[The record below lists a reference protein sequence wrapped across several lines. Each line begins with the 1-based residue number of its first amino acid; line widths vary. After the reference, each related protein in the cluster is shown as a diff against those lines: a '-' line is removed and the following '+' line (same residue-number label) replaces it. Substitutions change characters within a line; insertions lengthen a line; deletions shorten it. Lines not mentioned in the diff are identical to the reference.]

1 VSFRDL
7 GVIVIQLAV
16 YNNGDHAALA
26 WLPADPQIAGCRGFA
41 IQRSRGG
48 EVQYLHGSVGFKED
62 EALPSDAPWK
72 WPIQRYLWWDY
83 GVAPGDVVKYRVIP
97 VTGTAAELKERD
109 ELASEWSHELTIT
122 TQLTPHIAAYFNKGV
137 VAAQWVSRALK
148 QEDPE
153 KTPKEGL
160 LEIIKRVGD
169 PLRDALGGLLKPE
182 LLAFLNESDASLYAA
197 LYELND
203 PELIAALKG
212 LGAKA
217 NVILA
222 NGAFS
227 PKEPDENKQVRED
240 LNANSDVH
248 LFDRLVS
255 SGHFAH
261 NKFAVVCNA
270 AGEAQKVL
278 TGSTNWTVSGLCS
291 QANNGLVISDH
302 DVADRFL
309 KQWHALQQA
318 GNGFP
323 KELVEANSQQEQ
335 FDVDG
340 IKVTPWFAPTRA
352 QQDLGYARKLIAEAK
367 QAAFFLF
374 FNPGT
379 YKEEPNQETLLQDV
393 LERRGDGL
401 YIRGVVNQE
410 IAKVTE
416 GADPPKHPVTLVG
429 AAGETPLEKAVLVP
443 ANIAKKVGSFEPEL
457 RGASPVMVHSKVV
470 VLDPFGEHPVLMT
483 GSHNLGVKASSKNDD
498 NLVILEGAAAAPLAI
513 AYAVNIVAIFQEYR
527 WNHYASQ
534 HPTDGWHGLEDDD
547 TWQSGHLQ
555 GENLAELR
563 FWTRAPA
570 PPAAT

>member
-1 VSFRDL
+1 
-7 GVIVIQLAV
+7 VIQLSV

-26 WLPADPQIAGCRGFA
+26 WLPEQLGITGCRGFA

-48 EVQYLHGSVGFKED
+48 EVQYLHNSVGFEVG
-62 EALPSDAPWK
+62 ETFPQDAPWR

-97 VTGTAAELKERD
+97 VTGTAAELNERED
-109 ELASEWSHELTIT
+109 LASAWSQELTIT
-122 TQLTPHIAAYFNKGV
+122 SQLTPHIAAYFNKGV

-148 QEDPE
+148 EEDPE
-153 KTPKEGL
+153 MTPKEGL
-160 LEIIKRVGD
+160 LEIIKHVGD
-169 PLRDALGGLLKPE
+169 PLRDALGGLLKRE
-182 LLAFLNESDASLYAA
+182 VLDVLDGRDAGLYAA

-203 PELIAALKG
+203 PELITALKG

-227 PKEPDENKQVRED
+227 PKKPDENEEARKD
-240 LNANSDVH
+240 LRDHSDVH
-248 LFDRLVS
+248 VYDRLVA

-261 NKFAVVCNA
+261 NKFAVVCDA
-270 AGEAQKVL
+270 AGDAQKVL

-302 DVADRFL
+302 AVADRFL
-309 KQWHALQQA
+309 TQWHALEQA
-318 GNGFP
+318 GAGFP
-323 KELVEANSQQEQ
+323 KELIDANSQQQQ
-335 FDVDG
+335 FEVDG
-340 IKVTPWFAPTRA
+340 IKLTPWFAPTSA
-352 QQDLGYARKLIAEAK
+352 QQDLDYARKLIAEAK
-367 QAAFFLF
+367 ESALFLF
-374 FNPGT
+374 FNPGI
-379 YKEEPNQETLLQDV
+379 YREDPHKQTLLQDV

-416 GADPPKHPVTLVG
+416 DADPPKHPVTLVG
-429 AAGETPLEKAVLVP
+429 ASGETPLEKAVLVP
-443 ANIAKKVGSFEPEL
+443 ANIAHKVGDFEPEL

-483 GSHNLGVKASSKNDD
+483 GSHNLGVKASSENDD

-513 AYAVNIVAIFQEYR
+513 AYAVNILAIFQEYR

-534 HPTDGWHGLEDDD
+534 HPTGGWHGLEDNE
-547 TWQSGHLQ
+547 TWQSGHLE
-555 GENLAELR
+555 GESLAELR
-563 FWTRAPA
+563 FWARAPA
-570 PPAAT
+570 AT